1 MPATLLPVLIG
12 LIYYICTMS
21 HSLNITDI
29 QLFNAL
35 KKKLGEQE
43 AEQLVGFVK
52 TQIHQDIQEQLPY
65 IATKE
70 DIAKLETKIAET
82 QSRLILWPFVFWVT
96 QLGAIF
102 AFLKIFR

>member
-1 MPATLLPVLIG
+1 MASP
-12 LIYYICTMS
+12 
-21 HSLNITDI
+21 LNITDI

-35 KKKLGEQE
+35 KKKLGDQE

-52 TQIHQDIQEQLPY
+52 TQIHQEIQEQLPY

-70 DIAKLETKIAET
+70 DISRLETKIAQTE
-82 QSRLILWPFVFWVT
+82 SKLILWAFVFWVT

-102 AFLKIFR
+102 TFLKFLT

>member
-1 MPATLLPVLIG
+1 MASL
-12 LIYYICTMS
+12 
-21 HSLNITDI
+21 LNITDI

-52 TQIHQDIQEQLPY
+52 TQIRQEIQEQLPH

-70 DIAKLETKIAET
+70 DISKLETKIAQTE
-82 QSRLILWPFVFWVT
+82 SKLILWAFVFWVT

-102 AFLKIFR
+102 TFLKLF

>member
-1 MPATLLPVLIG
+1 MASL
-12 LIYYICTMS
+12 
-21 HSLNITDI
+21 LNITDI

-35 KKKLGEQE
+35 KKKLGDQE

-52 TQIHQDIQEQLPY
+52 TQIHQEIQEQLPY

-70 DIAKLETKIAET
+70 DISKLETKIAQTE
-82 QSRLILWPFVFWVT
+82 SKLILWAFVFWVT

-102 AFLKIFR
+102 TFLKFLK